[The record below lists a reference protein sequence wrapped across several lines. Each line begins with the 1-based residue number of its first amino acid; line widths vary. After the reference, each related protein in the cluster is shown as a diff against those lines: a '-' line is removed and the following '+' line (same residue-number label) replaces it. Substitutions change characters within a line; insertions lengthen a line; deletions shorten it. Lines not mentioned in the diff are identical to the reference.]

1 MRNLFKINTL
11 LATIACT
18 CVAGSVLA
26 GEANTCSTNS
36 KSTDICP
43 VAIDNTKATTVKS
56 PAKNHSSTL
65 YTQVSQPQEK
75 EESTRITSLQSSSRF
90 DTNQLILMFLGITI
104 VTAFLQGNNYKTG
117 DTSIDSDLNNQNNS
131 RLYNKLI
138 TLVHSPATAKRLFL
152 NTQRKY
158 PERSANWLLEK
169 TIYDLKR
176 DRRAY

>member
-1 MRNLFKINTL
+1 MRNLFRINTL

-26 GEANTCSTNS
+26 GEVNTCSTNS

-43 VAIDNTKATTVKS
+43 VAIDNTKVTTVKS

-75 EESTRITSLQSSSRF
+75 EESTRITSLQSSSGF
-90 DTNQLILMFLGITI
+90 DTHQLILMFLGITI
-104 VTAFLQGNNYKTG
+104 VTAVLQRNHYKTG

-131 RLYNKLI
+131 RLYKKLM

-152 NTQRKY
+152 NTQKKY
-158 PERSANWLLEK
+158 PEHSANWLLEK
-169 TIYDLKR
+169 TIYDLNR